1 MDKQCLI
8 RDHFN
13 HGSIFRCLRFACQ
26 IFALRVAYISLS
38 RLYFYY
44 GDKATSV
51 NCILVLFF
59 YFVQPFMLRSNNV
72 TSNLS
77 LVLRVLRKQL
87 EPCFNIMASEQVKP
101 NSN

>member
-1 MDKQCLI
+1 MSDK
-8 RDHFN
+8 RHFN

-26 IFALRVAYISLS
+26 IFALRVAYILLS

-59 YFVQPFMLRSNNV
+59 DFVQPFMLRSNNV

>member
-26 IFALRVAYISLS
+26 IFALRVPYILLS

-51 NCILVLFF
+51 NCILVQYFD
-59 YFVQPFMLRSNNV
+59 FVQPFLLRSNNLI
-72 TSNLS
+72 SNLS
-77 LVLRVLRKQL
+77 LVLRVSRKQL
-87 EPCFNIMASEQVKP
+87 EPYFDRMASEQVNP

>member
-8 RDHFN
+8 RDHFKN
-13 HGSIFRCLRFACQ
+13 GSIFRCLRFACQ
-26 IFALRVAYISLS
+26 ICALLVAYISLS

-59 YFVQPFMLRSNNV
+59 DFVQPFMLRSNNF

-87 EPCFNIMASEQVKP
+87 EPCFNLMASEQVNP